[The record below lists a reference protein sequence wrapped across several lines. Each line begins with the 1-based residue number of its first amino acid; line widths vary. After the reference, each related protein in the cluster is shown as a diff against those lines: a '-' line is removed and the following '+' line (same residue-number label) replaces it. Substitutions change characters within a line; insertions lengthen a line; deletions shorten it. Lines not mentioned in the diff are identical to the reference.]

1 LNPSSAFIQE
11 AIIMIF
17 VGAGIGMAMPLMNIA
32 VQNEFEQKYLG
43 MATSSVQLFRGLG
56 STIGTAVFG
65 SMLTLGITN
74 ALGDMNKDPYV
85 QTLKQNPAAVQQLGD
100 ISDANTLL
108 SINSPQVKE
117 KISTGFDEALAKQP
131 LPQPIAQ
138 KAKEDF
144 AKKQDDYNDKIVNA
158 FSDSLHTIFVSTA
171 SIMAI
176 ALLLSFAIKE
186 RPLHAADPEQTP
198 GE

>member
-1 LNPSSAFIQE
+1 
-11 AIIMIF
+11 MVF

-32 VQNEFEQKYLG
+32 VQSEFEQKYLG

-56 STIGTAVFG
+56 STIGVAVFG

-100 ISDANTLL
+100 LNDANTLL
-108 SINSPQVKE
+108 SINSPQVKD
-117 KISTGFDEALAKQP
+117 KISNGFDEAIAKQP
-131 LPQPIAQ
+131 LPQPVAQ
-138 KAKEDF
+138 QVKQDF
-144 AKKQDDYNDKIVNA
+144 KKKQDGYSKKVVNA

-171 SIMAI
+171 SIMAV

-186 RPLHAADPEQTP
+186 RPLHAASPEETP